1 MLRLTTI
8 EDPSGHTI
16 RAEGELVAD
25 WVGLLAEAC
34 DRMRERGME
43 VQLDLSGLTYVDTTG
58 VSRLRS
64 LEQTGVR
71 LLHCP
76 PLIRTMVTEG

>member
-8 EDPSGHTI
+8 EDPSGRTI

-25 WVGLLAEAC
+25 WVRLLAEAC
-34 DRMRERGME
+34 DGLREPRTE
-43 VQLDLSGLTYVDTTG
+43 IRLDLSGLTYVDTTG
-58 VSRLRS
+58 VDRLRA
-64 LEQTGVR
+64 LEQAGVR

-76 PLIRTMVTEG
+76 PLIRTMVTED